1 MRSPYSYGYASDPTF
16 TANRPGL
23 EIGPNGGCV
32 DCAPRGVSMA
42 GVSPVPSGTYMG
54 PVGKTVMAGLRGYG
68 YSSGPGIPDQV
79 ALPNSP
85 TMNAAALMSN
95 LGMATP
101 AQRGALRLSGMGL
114 GSTQDRQLCQGITT
128 SIGAVGTASRDINT
142 SSTGTRDAGWNQ
154 AGTYLNAAAQIAG
167 SFCNMIQTERTTP
180 VQQQPGGALMP
191 PGYIPPSAYR
201 PPTPTAQA
209 SAIPSWALP
218 VGGAL
223 VVGLVALVGV
233 VALRK

>member
-23 EIGPNGGCV
+23 ELWRGGCV
-32 DCAPRGVSMA
+32 DCGPRGVSMA

-101 AQRGALRLSGMGL
+101 MQRGALRLSGMGL
-114 GSTQDRQLCQGITT
+114 GSTQDRQMCAGITS
-128 SIGAVGTASRDINT
+128 SIGAVGTGIRDVNT
-142 SSTGTRDAGWNQ
+142 SSTGTRDTGWNQ

-180 VQQQPGGALMP
+180 VQQQTPGALMP
-191 PGYIPPSAYR
+191 PGYIPPAYR
-201 PPTPTAQA
+201 QPPPAAQ
-209 SAIPSWALP
+209 SAMPAWALP
-218 VGGAL
+218 AIAGVAVIGAL
-223 VVGLVALVGV
+223 GLGAVVL
-233 VALRK
+233 LRK

>member
-1 MRSPYSYGYASDPTF
+1 
-16 TANRPGL
+16 
-23 EIGPNGGCV
+23 
-32 DCAPRGVSMA
+32 MA

-85 TMNAAALMSN
+85 TMNAAMLMSN

-101 AQRGALRLSGMGL
+101 GQRGALRLSGMGL
-114 GSTQDRQLCQGITT
+114 GSTQDRQMCAGITS
-128 SIGAVGTASRDINT
+128 SIGAVGTGIRDVNT
-142 SSTGTRDAGWNQ
+142 TSAGTRDAGWNQ

-180 VQQQPGGALMP
+180 VQQQTPGALMP
-191 PGYIPPSAYR
+191 PGYIPPGYQQ
-201 PPTPTAQA
+201 PPPPA
-209 SAIPSWALP
+209 SSGLPSWALP
-218 VGGAL
+218 VGGVA
-223 VVGLVALVGV
+223 VVGLVGLLAV